1 MVDIY
6 FYVFS
11 YYKVKLA
18 LESESKTD
26 LDEACQT
33 LIESLP
39 KGKIYSYF
47 FEFGN
52 LMHVIC
58 EIGSVWISKNMQ
70 CKNGFTVNLYQFW
83 YHRIIVFICLLS
95 NNAERIKFY
104 WKFREFL

>member
-58 EIGSVWISKNMQ
+58 LNLKEYAMQKWIY
-70 CKNGFTVNLYQFW
+70 CKPLSILISQN
-83 YHRIIVFICLLS
+83 HR
-95 NNAERIKFY
+95 FY
-104 WKFREFL
+104 LFVMK